1 MILVLFYDIFIE
13 DFIPFFEEHICVLT
27 YALSTIVTLDIQKY
41 LHNETR

>member
-13 DFIPFFEEHICVLT
+13 DFIPFFEELICVLT